1 MNLNETSMCT
11 KLQILRQIRLT
22 LLEQLP
28 TEPGEEGLKLVFKL
42 PDSSKI
48 EGNFKKNSKPKVRV
62 LNCTNHGY
70 H

>member
-1 MNLNETSMCT
+1 MFSITDLTANKADTFEPT
-11 KLQILRQIRLT
+11 K
-22 LLEQLP
+22 
-28 TEPGEEGLKLVFKL
+28 PGEEGLKLV

-48 EGNFKKNSKPKVRV
+48 EGNFKKNSKAKVRV